1 MSEPAPKAPSLDDY
15 CFEKTIGEGSYGRA
29 ILASDRA
36 TGELVVIKDIPLANL
51 TPQEI
56 EDVNRETKILS
67 QLHHENIIAY
77 KCSFIER
84 NILHIIMEYADGGDL
99 AQKITEAVHSN
110 TPFEEE
116 QILDWFVQLCLAV
129 KHCHDRKILHRDL
142 KTQNVFLMKDGRV
155 KLGDFGIAKALDQTA
170 QMLKTAIGTPYYLS
184 PEICKGVEYDAK
196 SDIWSLGVILYEMC
210 TLKHPFD
217 ANNINALVRKIID
230 SKPAPISKEYSAK
243 LRKLVEKLLKK
254 NQKLRPNI
262 KKVLEDQLLSSRIGK
277 FMTEDARKAE
287 FCHTTFH
294 GLKAGEEPDVM
305 PVDERAPLKSPK
317 SSSRSK
323 LPVRSASREK
333 PAAKPS
339 TAKPTGARGTA
350 RRSTAPRP
358 VKTPMRQTKESITKQ
373 KNASVRA
380 DREAAAEAR
389 RKKEEEDRL
398 RKEKDDAQRA
408 ALKKSQEERAAKR
421 QMEKERMKE
430 EARAT
435 KKKLAGL
442 QAPFKSWK
450 NKTQEPHPNEAE
462 AQPKPSPPRPK
473 SRPANDKDATGRPNF
488 LKKKTDEEEMR
499 VTEAIMEARKKKNQG
514 NDEVESGGE
523 TVNVAPAED
532 DLPDVFNC
540 GSYSDTESS
549 DEMAQLA
556 VLSQNLDAQ
565 AEDAQAEDESG
576 DDDDINDQ
584 VNFAFQGKPLE
595 LPPGDDASRLQAA
608 REFAINGLGREKY
621 EAVMKLFREQGESDM
636 PRDKAQKAMAKL
648 VRSPEEQ
655 AYADLIQQLYF
666 NESTF
671 TRD

>member
-29 ILASDRA
+29 ILASNRA

-99 AQKITEAVHSN
+99 AQKITEAAQTN

-217 ANNINALVRKIID
+217 ANNINALVRKIING
-230 SKPAPISKEYSAK
+230 KPAPISKEYSTK
-243 LRKLVEKLLKK
+243 MRGLVDRLLKK

-262 KKVLEDQLLSSRIGK
+262 QKVLDDPLLSSRIGK

-333 PAAKPS
+333 PATKPS
-339 TAKPTGARGTA
+339 TAKPGAGSRGGT

-380 DREAAAEAR
+380 DREAVAEAR
-389 RKKEEEDRL
+389 RKKQEEERI

-408 ALKKSQEERAAKR
+408 ALKQREEERAAKR
-421 QMEKERMKE
+421 KMEQERMNAE
-430 EARAT
+430 ERAR
-435 KKKLAGL
+435 KKKIAGL
-442 QAPFKSWK
+442 EAPFKSYK
-450 NKTQEPHPNEAE
+450 NKTQEAHPKA
-462 AQPKPSPPRPK
+462 AGTQPKPSPPRPK
-473 SRPANDKDATGRPNF
+473 SRPSNDMDATGRPDF
-488 LKKKTDEEEMR
+488 HKKRTDEEEMQ
-499 VTEAIMEARKKKNQG
+499 VHEAIMEARKKKEQANEG
-514 NDEVESGGE
+514 EIEIGGV
-523 TVNVAPAED
+523 TVNVAPQED

-540 GSYSDTESS
+540 GDYDDTESS
-549 DEMAQLA
+549 DELA
-556 VLSQNLDAQ
+556 DLAMLSQNLSAQ
-565 AEDAQAEDESG
+565 ADDDDDDG
-576 DDDDINDQ
+576 DDDETNDQ
-584 VNFAFQGKPLE
+584 VQFSFQNKPLE

-608 REFAINGLGREKY
+608 KDFIIKGLGREKY
-621 EAVMKLFREQGESDM
+621 EAVMKLFVEQGESDM
-636 PRDKAQKAMAKL
+636 PQEECQKAMAEL
-648 VRSPEEQ
+648 VKTPEEE
-655 AYADLIQQLYF
+655 AYADLVRQVYF
-666 NESTF
+666 NLTTF